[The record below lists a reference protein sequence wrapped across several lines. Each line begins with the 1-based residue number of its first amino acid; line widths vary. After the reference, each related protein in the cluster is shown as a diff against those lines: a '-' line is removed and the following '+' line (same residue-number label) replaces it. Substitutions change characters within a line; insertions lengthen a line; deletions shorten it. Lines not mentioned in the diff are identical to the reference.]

1 MLQHV
6 MGVCFE
12 LPGLVAWWSRSA
24 PSVNMA
30 AIWQLQPNLL
40 ALIFLPYLQEGL
52 MIIFNVVITTLKII
66 IRQFGSNQTTS
77 DARGKIGIE
86 RGSGPAGKVTCP
98 NCINS
103 QV

>member
-1 MLQHV
+1 MQALWEKGTESMLQHV

-40 ALIFLPYLQEGL
+40 ALIFLPYLQE
-52 MIIFNVVITTLKII
+52 VH
-66 IRQFGSNQTTS
+66 STTS
-77 DARGKIGIE
+77 RRLEA
-86 RGSGPAGKVTCP
+86 SWAPV
-98 NCINS
+98 
-103 QV
+103 